1 MPTFVTREERPDP
14 RRIFPL
20 RWATVG
26 LVVVLL
32 AGFWRLQVTR
42 GDYYSGLAERNR
54 LREFSLLAPRGRIL
68 DRDGQVLVDNY
79 PSFSVI
85 LIRANIEGVQ
95 ESLDRIARGL
105 NLDRKW
111 LANRLERY
119 ENMAPYTPIVL
130 KEDAS
135 LTDITFVEANH
146 SDLWELEIVRM
157 YKRRYPRNYLGS
169 HLFGH
174 VGQPTEAELNQ
185 PGNDP
190 DDMIGKMGLERYYN
204 NLLMGI
210 NGKRRVIVDSRGKQV
225 ELLGFA
231 PSIPGA
237 DMTLTIDRRVQEEA
251 ERALDGKKGA
261 IVALDPRTGDVLAM
275 VSRPAFD
282 PNLFAVRIPG
292 QEWSRLL
299 NDPDKPLLNRAI
311 QAQLPPG
318 SIFKIIIAAAA
329 LEETEEGEAIVTP
342 QTVIQCPGW
351 ARHYGNTYR
360 CWKRKGHGAVNLHK
374 ALQQSCDVYFYE
386 VGKRLGIE
394 RIAKYAHRYGLGAV
408 TGLDMPSEEQG
419 LLPSPEWIEARI
431 EAGGERWYLG
441 ETISVAI
448 GQGPITVTP
457 LQMAYSAGGMLSGGR
472 FARPRLTAAGKQPEI
487 TEVEIAETTYRF
499 IADAMW
505 AVVNTDEGTAPEA
518 RDDSIEIIGKTSTS
532 QKVSLKRLAEA
543 GEEEA
548 ARLSHDGWF
557 VAASPRTNPEI
568 VVVVLVER
576 AGSGRS
582 VAPLARDV
590 IRAYYASREEK
601 AGETRE
607 QASAGASKPPLPLSP
622 PPRSPS
628 LPPETR

>member
-1 MPTFVTREERPDP
+1 MLTTDIREMRPDP

-26 LVVVLL
+26 LVVFLL

-54 LREFSLLAPRGRIL
+54 LRELSLLAPRGRIL

-85 LIRANIEGVQ
+85 LIREHIEGVQ

-111 LANRLERY
+111 LAGRLERY

-130 KEDAS
+130 KKDAS
-135 LTDITFVEANH
+135 LTDITFVEANR

-174 VGQPTEAELNQ
+174 VGQPNEAELNQ
-185 PGNDP
+185 PGHDS

-261 IVALDPRTGDVLAM
+261 IVALDPRTGDILAM

-292 QEWSRLL
+292 QEWGRLL

-329 LEETEEGEAIVTP
+329 LEEGVVTP
-342 QTVIQCPGW
+342 EMTVQCPGW
-351 ARHYGNTYR
+351 ARHYGRTFR
-360 CWKRKGHGAVNLHK
+360 CWSVHGRVNLHK

-386 VGKRLGIE
+386 IGKRLGIE
-394 RIAKYAHRYGLGAV
+394 RIAEYASRYGLGAV
-408 TGLDMPSEEQG
+408 TGLDLPSEEKG
-419 LLPSPEWIEARI
+419 LVPSPEWKLEAR
-431 EAGGERWYLG
+431 GEKWYLG

-448 GQGPITVTP
+448 GQGPINVTP

-518 RDDSIEIIGKTSTS
+518 RDDSIEIIGKTSTA
-532 QKVSLKRLAEA
+532 QKVSLARLAAA

-548 ARLSHDGWF
+548 KRLSHNGWF

-576 AGSGRS
+576 AGSGRA

-590 IRAYYASREEK
+590 IRAYYASRKEK
-601 AGETRE
+601 EGETRE
-607 QASAGASKPPLPLSP
+607 QARADASTFPLPLPP

-628 LPPETR
+628 SPPETR